1 MAGVNL
7 QRVQQLLGHKS
18 YQTTLRYAHM
28 APDQGKDAVE
38 KLCEVVATGH
48 YTVTGAPRSGDD
60 PLRAAANDGTPAG
73 YGAGDRTRTGN
84 LRLMKPPL

>member
-18 YQTTLRYAHM
+18 YQTTLRYAHL

-38 KLCEVVATGH
+38 KLCEVVAVGL
-48 YTVTGAPRSGDD
+48 YTVTGAPPRGAPRSAPSQTTARQGRMV
-60 PLRAAANDGTPAG
+60 PGIGLEPTT
-73 YGAGDRTRTGN
+73 YG
-84 LRLMKPPL
+84 L